1 MQLAHLARA
10 WSSQP
15 FSLSTKV
22 LCFPPLRG
30 LQESAL
36 KDHQPFLLRAA
47 WLLWGWGGS
56 CEDSDLELEPRFSL
70 SSPLGPPTPG
80 VVRRVS
86 FVGCHLAV
94 SGMTPLATL
103 GQFLEQV
110 LCRWSVHLS
119 TRYEWAGMSSAGVA
133 RPSHPQLGL

>member
-1 MQLAHLARA
+1 MLPAPEGLTGVSFEGPPAIPSQGSLA
-10 WSSQP
+10 
-15 FSLSTKV
+15 SL
-22 LCFPPLRG
+22 G
-30 LQESAL
+30 M
-36 KDHQPFLLRAA
+36 
-47 WLLWGWGGS
+47 WGGS

-86 FVGCHLAV
+86 FIGCHLAV
-94 SGMTPLATL
+94 SGVTPLATL

-119 TRYEWAGMSSAGVA
+119 IRYEWAGMSSAGVA
-133 RPSHPQLGL
+133 RPSRPQLGL